1 MGTQNDRHEEGLG
14 PELLAQLQDGAEV
27 LGVFDEG
34 QDIALDL
41 HERLFDPSTKQRTL
55 AFLQSEQYEQAVSTY
70 QRLTTG
76 PVDLQSPHTSG
87 GAA

>member
-1 MGTQNDRHEEGLG
+1 MSPQPDRQDEQISAD
-14 PELLAQLQDGAEV
+14 LLEQLQQQSEV

-41 HERLFDPSTKQRTL
+41 HEELFSTNTRQRALT
-55 AFLQSEQYEQAVSTY
+55 FLQSPRYEKALETY
-70 QRLTTG
+70 QRLSTG
-76 PVDLQSPHTSG
+76 PVDIQPG

>member
-1 MGTQNDRHEEGLG
+1 MGTQSDRHEDGLG
-14 PELLAQLQDGAEV
+14 PELLAQLRDGAEV

-55 AFLQSEQYEQAVSTY
+55 AFLQSPQYEQAVNTY

-76 PVDLQSPHTSG
+76 PVALQNPHTSD

>member
-1 MGTQNDRHEEGLG
+1 MGSERDRQDEQINE
-14 PELLAQLQDGAEV
+14 ELLEQLQQQSEV

-41 HERLFDPSTKQRTL
+41 HEELFSTTTRQRALT
-55 AFLQSEQYEQAVSTY
+55 FLQSPRYEKALETY

-76 PVDLQSPHTSG
+76 PVDLQAG
-87 GAA
+87 GGL

>member
-1 MGTQNDRHEEGLG
+1 MGTQRDRHEDGLG
-14 PELLAQLQDGAEV
+14 PELLAQLRDGAEV

-76 PVDLQSPHTSG
+76 PIDLQSPQTSD